1 MSRSFVA
8 FLPVLALL
16 LCGAGICSAST
27 VITFDEFSGTSTVI
41 PNGYF
46 GFNWNTMYSV
56 DGLQYPG
63 SGYDHGAVSGVRTAF
78 NGYVGPTPPMS
89 VTGNPFNFDGAYFTA
104 AWSNGLSVTVEG
116 YRSGTLKYTSTFTV
130 DTAGPTFEP
139 LNYVDIDALR
149 FRSIGSQGDQF
160 AMDNFTFS
168 PVPEP
173 HALILF
179 VNGLVAIAW
188 RRTRRPANA

>member
-8 FLPVLALL
+8 FLPVLAVL
-16 LCGAGICSAST
+16 LCGADICSAST
-27 VITFDEFSGTSTVI
+27 VITFDEFSGTSTEI

-56 DGLQYPG
+56 DGLHYPG
-63 SGYDHGAVSGVRTAF
+63 SGYDHGAVSGARTAF

-89 VTGNPFNFDGAYFTA
+89 VTGSPFNFDGAYFTA
-104 AWSNGLSVTVEG
+104 AWSSALSVTVEG
-116 YRSGTLKYTSTFTV
+116 YRSGALKYTSTFTV
-130 DTAGPTFEP
+130 DTSGPTFES
-139 LNYVDIDALR
+139 LNYSNIDALR
-149 FRSIGSQGDQF
+149 FRSIGFPGDQF

-173 HALILF
+173 HALILS
-179 VNGLVAIAW
+179 VIGLLALAW
-188 RRTRRPANA
+188 KRTRRPTNA